1 MHIVSE
7 IRVKDPKPLRDLESF
22 LVEIDKILESA
33 GVQNLGKAYHDFDG
47 DGFTCAVI
55 LAESHVAVHTWP
67 DIGVV
72 TLDVYLCNFKQDNTD
87 KAENIH
93 IGICH
98 YFDPAQVNSARLV
111 RI

>member
-7 IRVKDPKPLRDLESF
+7 IRVKDPAPLRDLDAF
-22 LVEIDKILESA
+22 VKEIDDILEAA
-33 GVQNLGKAYHDFDG
+33 GVQNLGKVCHDFDG
-47 DGFTCAVI
+47 DGFTAAII

-67 DIGVV
+67 DLGLV
-72 TLDVYLCNFKQDNTD
+72 TCDVYLCNFKEDNTD

-93 IGICH
+93 VGICH
-98 YFDPAQVNSARLV
+98 YFDPAHVNSARLV